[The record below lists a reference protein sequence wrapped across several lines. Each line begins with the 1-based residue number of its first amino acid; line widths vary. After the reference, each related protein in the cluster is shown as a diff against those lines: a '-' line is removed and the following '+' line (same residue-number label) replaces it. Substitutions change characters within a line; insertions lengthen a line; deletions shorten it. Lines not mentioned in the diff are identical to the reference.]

1 MIVNPQFFNYR
12 LIISS
17 LVIAL
22 IAISGFAFVNYS
34 NQQQVQTFIEQENK
48 LVENELSEMLM
59 RYNILEIENGTIKS
73 QMEESRR
80 KLKSILDS
88 VKSLEPNA
96 ALISRYKAQ
105 LIKLKLENAS
115 ILALVKSLETKNDSL
130 METNQLVE
138 TSLAHTKTQL
148 KETSTTAKVLK
159 NKNNSLTKQNGTLEN
174 KLEEAKRISVVNMD
188 AKGVKRVTK
197 NRIVSTNRASRIKK
211 VHVSFTMVA
220 NKFADHGDKN
230 IYVQV
235 LDPQYNIVP
244 NEGEIKFNEKSLV
257 YSRKEVVDYRND
269 NLDVSAFIDI
279 DEDLVKGTYFISVF
293 HDVELIG
300 STSIELK

>member
-73 QMEESRR
+73 QMEESKR

-138 TSLAHTKTQL
+138 TSLANTKTQL

-220 NKFADHGDKN
+220 NKFADRGDKN

-244 NEGEIKFNEKSLV
+244 NEGEVKFNEKSLV

>member
-73 QMEESRR
+73 QMEESKR

-138 TSLAHTKTQL
+138 TSLANTKTQL

-220 NKFADHGDKN
+220 NKFADRGDKN

>member
-59 RYNILEIENGTIKS
+59 RYNILEIENGTIKL
-73 QMEESRR
+73 QMEESKR

-138 TSLAHTKTQL
+138 TSLANTKTQL

-174 KLEEAKRISVVNMD
+174 KLEEAKRISIVNMD

-220 NKFADHGDKN
+220 NKFADRGDKN

-244 NEGEIKFNEKSLV
+244 NEGEVKFNEKSLV